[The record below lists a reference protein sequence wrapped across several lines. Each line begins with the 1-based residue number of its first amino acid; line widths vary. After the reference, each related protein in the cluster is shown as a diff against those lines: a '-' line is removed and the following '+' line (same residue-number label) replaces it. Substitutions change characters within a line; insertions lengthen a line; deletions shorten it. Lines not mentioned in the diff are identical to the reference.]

1 MEHYYWHAPSYYVQL
16 CQPKWQIYEKIEY
29 FEYATTVLKPNL
41 FYLINLFGINN
52 VILQG
57 KVEDNIS
64 NEARQR
70 HITEKLRNFGTW
82 NCGTLHHVF
91 LSD

>member
-1 MEHYYWHAPSYYVQL
+1 MLQAIMYNYVNQNV
-16 CQPKWQIYEKIEY
+16 KFMKKTEY

-41 FYLINLFGINN
+41 FYFINLSGINN

-57 KVEDNIS
+57 KVEDKILD
-64 NEARQR
+64 EARQI

-82 NCGTLHHVF
+82 NCGTLQ
-91 LSD
+91 